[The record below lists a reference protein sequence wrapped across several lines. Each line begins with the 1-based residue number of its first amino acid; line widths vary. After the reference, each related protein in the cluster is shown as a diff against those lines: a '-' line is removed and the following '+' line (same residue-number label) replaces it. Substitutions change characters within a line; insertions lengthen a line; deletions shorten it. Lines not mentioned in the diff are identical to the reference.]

1 MFDVWNIRNK
11 ESGQVKVEEY
21 YVKVEVGPGGW
32 KDVGG
37 QMVRSIRNNYRAP
50 HEKHGKYRASSVLR
64 TRRRMKIQIIF

>member
-21 YVKVEVGPGGW
+21 YVRKVEVGPGGW

-37 QMVRSIRNNYRAP
+37 ANGTVNT
-50 HEKHGKYRASSVLR
+50 E
-64 TRRRMKIQIIF
+64 